1 MLDGDSAKAKP
12 VAPQSTRGKRKRQRQ
27 ESSATDDDEIESN
40 TKENTMPPKRR
51 KVDEKRPTKRKPGR
65 GRKRAESET
74 PLSGNEATNCPD
86 SPEPAEGVPEGPSS
100 LNVFALG
107 FEETGG
113 SGETATAAAGKTTK
127 GRYAGGNGLQAKV
140 ASGRANEN
148 YVKVNIKKKVFSRGK
163 RGGAAALRAEQRR
176 KLDLKVSRRK

>member
-1 MLDGDSAKAKP
+1 LLDGDSAKAKP
-12 VAPQSTRGKRKRQRQ
+12 AAPQFTRGKRKRQRQ
-27 ESSATDDDEIESN
+27 ERSSTTDDDEIESSS
-40 TKENTMPPKRR
+40 KENTVPPKRR

-74 PLSGNEATNCPD
+74 PLSGNESTNCPD
-86 SPEPAEGVPEGPSS
+86 SPEPADSVPEGPSS

-113 SGETATAAAGKTTK
+113 SGETATAAGKTTK

-176 KLDLKVSRRK
+176 KLDLKVS

>member
-1 MLDGDSAKAKP
+1 MLLDSAKAKP
-12 VAPQSTRGKRKRQRQ
+12 AATQSTRGKRKRQRQ
-27 ESSATDDDEIESN
+27 RSSATDDDEIESN
-40 TKENTMPPKRR
+40 TKENTVPPKRR

-74 PLSGNEATNCPD
+74 PLSGNEEKNCPD
-86 SPEPAEGVPEGPSS
+86 SPEPSNSVSEGPSS

-113 SGETATAAAGKTTK
+113 SGETAAGKTTK

-176 KLDLKVSRRK
+176 KLDLKVS

>member
-12 VAPQSTRGKRKRQRQ
+12 AAPQSTRGKRKRQRQ
-27 ESSATDDDEIESN
+27 DRSSATDDDEIESS
-40 TKENTMPPKRR
+40 TKENTVPPKRR
-51 KVDEKRPTKRKPGR
+51 KVDEKRPAKRKPGR

-86 SPEPAEGVPEGPSS
+86 SPEPAADSVPEGPSS

-113 SGETATAAAGKTTK
+113 SGETAAGKTTK

-176 KLDLKVSRRK
+176 KLDLKVS

>member
-1 MLDGDSAKAKP
+1 MLLDGDSAKAKLA
-12 VAPQSTRGKRKRQRQ
+12 APQSTRGKRKRQRQ
-27 ESSATDDDEIESN
+27 EKSSATDDDEIESS
-40 TKENTMPPKRR
+40 TKENTVPSKRR

-74 PLSGNEATNCPD
+74 PLSGNEATNCLD
-86 SPEPAEGVPEGPSS
+86 SPEPADSVPEGPSS

-107 FEETGG
+107 FEEVGG
-113 SGETATAAAGKTTK
+113 SGETATAGKTTK

-176 KLDLKVSRRK
+176 KLDLKVS

>member
-1 MLDGDSAKAKP
+1 MLDGDSVKVKP

-27 ESSATDDDEIESN
+27 ERSSATDDDEIESN
-40 TKENTMPPKRR
+40 TKENTVPPKRR
-51 KVDEKRPTKRKPGR
+51 KVDEKRPTRRKTGK

-86 SPEPAEGVPEGPSS
+86 SPEPADSVPEGPSS

-113 SGETATAAAGKTTK
+113 SGETATTAAGKTTK
-127 GRYAGGNGLQAKV
+127 GRYAGGNSLQAKV

-176 KLDLKVSRRK
+176 KLDLKVS